1 MAKAQ
6 KPEIKITE
14 QYDVS
19 YAELR
24 PEGNW
29 QDSIQKIATA
39 INVQFKESSELLPF
53 VPSRQ
58 FPGLMWEEKIF
69 LVGPSGSGKSRTI
82 IELLR
87 GKDSSYDRIF
97 VINPS
102 NPAGL
107 DSKREN
113 ISQLSRKFGRGDLVI
128 WDNFPDGLVKRDLQ
142 SAFGALEVVNATPV
156 QNMYIALKPSYLE
169 AYRGLTSSIPD
180 IYTFEITCDLDA
192 MKSLL
197 KSYGS
202 LDKYRDAYR
211 HVAANTDRI
220 ARILWQKQPLSL
232 TVVDYYKALLGRMS
246 ESSLDDQAALQ
257 MASSWLPAYDYF
269 ERQFEVI
276 KGLPWRGAEVEFLF
290 VLRFCYEVGLDRTQV
305 SLASLQKGIFG
316 SEAPAEPTRQLGTW
330 LYLSGQNY
338 AMHDS
343 AKNAIKLTDFAR
355 MKIASYLSENF
366 AQLVHGGDGEL
377 YSLGLFVGRN
387 LEFVGGEKGR
397 TIPEQIYSF
406 MKTSA
411 VFERAVGRGVGD
423 VFERLDDSLQANVL
437 ELVDTEIEFGGG
449 LAESLGE
456 RFIELDES
464 NRARIM
470 DQTHRGMLFA
480 RYFGQSVGRLYSR
493 LPSELRSLV
502 MSHADRNPQF
512 GDGLG
517 MGLGYV
523 YATLDTSLQG
533 DVLTKTRTSYEIARG
548 VGFGFGLTA
557 GMLSEEQARG
567 VFEMADSNSE
577 LDTGFG
583 MGIAASYPSLPDSL
597 CRIVLDRV
605 ASDCEFAFGV
615 GVYCAYI
622 HKDSCPPELF
632 SLLPKNSEVAYGLGL
647 GFGPVFFYL
656 PEKFRAELDL
666 LLAENFKLDDGVGS
680 GIGLVLKHFPAPAQE
695 MFFAKA
701 SARNAFATGL
711 GYGLGYTWRYV
722 GEDLRKRAVVLAGS
736 NSDFARGLGSGFGSH
751 LDYLEP
757 EYREQALSLAN
768 GNGELD
774 FGLGAGASW
783 AWPYFSGAAKLLVA
797 ERIAA
802 RPEFARGFASGVA
815 RVVKQFTPELK
826 AAALAP
832 LQSDP
837 FFAEGFGEGTGQYTW
852 STRSSK
858 ERLEF
863 LQQASGS
870 PGMARGLG
878 AGIGLLF
885 SYFEEDISG
894 GGALHPF
901 MKKDPTLR
909 MGVGLGMGRSF
920 KYLPQASRVKAYG
933 MAESDADFAAGLGE
947 GVGTVYNYLDQAE
960 RDHAVSLLGDNAF
973 SRGFGKGIGKVFQFL
988 ADDARSKFI
997 SLAGENSQL
1006 AMGLGS
1012 GAAANISYMPESAS
1026 VTLLKAAEKNPFLAC
1041 GIGEG
1046 CGLIFLKLSKPKLDW
1061 LAGHCGMEGFAYG
1074 LGFGLGQ
1081 IGKYVDKMKLG
1092 EAARLARG
1100 DGFAE
1105 GYAAGLASVSAH
1117 LPEDL
1122 VRQVLAENAGD
1133 PEFAR
1138 NFGFGLARV
1147 FSQLDSDQRRR
1158 MISIAGG
1165 SDDFMAGLGEGLGFM
1180 MPLTGSRIAQEMVPS
1195 SLPSFLGG
1203 SAVGAAR
1210 AFHRLDFAD
1219 AFGILEY
1226 AATNAEYGKV
1236 LGRTLAERIGSLD
1249 EETQLHVINSLQK
1262 DSAFSREFAA
1272 ALGSKIG
1279 GLPSRSQ
1286 KRVNELM
1293 AEFQHLRPLA
1303 EQR

>member
-1 MAKAQ
+1 MHAIDGIAL
-6 KPEIKITE
+6 
-14 QYDVS
+14 QYSVPYFSPHNLCIDLAS
-19 YAELR
+19 N
-24 PEGNW
+24 PF
-29 QDSIQKIATA
+29 K
-39 INVQFKESSELLPF
+39 FKESSELLPF

-58 FPGLMWEEKIF
+58 FSGLLWEEKIF

-87 GKDSSYDRIF
+87 GKVSSYDRIF

-107 DSKREN
+107 DSRRES
-113 ISQLSRKFGRGDLVI
+113 IAQLSRKFGRGDLVI
-128 WDNFPDGLVKRDLQ
+128 WDNFPDGLVKRDLG

-180 IYTFEITCDLDA
+180 IYTFEISCDLDA

-197 KSYGS
+197 KSYGN

-211 HVAANTDRI
+211 HVASNTDRI

-232 TVVDYYKALLGRMS
+232 TVVDYYKALLGKMS

-257 MASSWLPAYDYF
+257 IASSWLPASDYF

-290 VLRFCYEVGLDRTQV
+290 VLRFCYEVGLDRTQA

-355 MKIASYLSENF
+355 MKIATYLSENF

-377 YSLGLFVGRN
+377 HSLGLFVGRN
-387 LEFVGGEKGR
+387 LEFAGGEKGL
-397 TIPEQIYSF
+397 TIPEQIHSF
-406 MKTSA
+406 MKTNA

-423 VFERLDDSLQANVL
+423 VFERLDDSLQASVL

-456 RFIELDES
+456 RFIELDDA
-464 NRARIM
+464 NRARVM
-470 DQTHRGMLFA
+470 DQIYRGMLFA

-493 LPSELRSLV
+493 LPLELRSLV

-523 YATLDTSLQG
+523 FAALDPSLQEH
-533 DVLTKTRTSYEIARG
+533 VLTKARTSYEIARG

-557 GMLSEEQARG
+557 GMLSEEQVRT

-577 LDTGFG
+577 LDAGFG

-597 CRIVLDRV
+597 CRTVLDRV

-622 HKDSCPPELF
+622 HKESCPPELF
-632 SLLPKNSEVAYGLGL
+632 SLLPRNSEVAYGLGL

-680 GIGLVLKHFPAPAQE
+680 GIGLVLKHFAPQAQE

-711 GYGLGYTWRYV
+711 GYGVGYTWKYA
-722 GEDLRKRAVVLAGS
+722 GEDLRKRAVALAGT
-736 NSDFARGLGSGFGSH
+736 NSGYARGLGSGFGSH

-757 EYREQALSLAN
+757 EYREQALSLAD

-774 FGLGAGASW
+774 FGLGVGASW
-783 AWPYFSGAAKLLVA
+783 AWPYFSGAAKSLVS

-815 RVVKQFTPELK
+815 RVVNRFTPELQ
-826 AAALAP
+826 AAALEP

-837 FFAEGFGEGTGQYTW
+837 FFAEGFGEGTSQYTW
-852 STRSSK
+852 STRSAK

-863 LQQASGS
+863 LQQASGM
-870 PGMARGLG
+870 PEMAKGLG

-885 SYFEEDISG
+885 SYFEESISG

-909 MGVGLGMGRSF
+909 RGVGLGMGRSF
-920 KYLPQASRVKAYG
+920 KYLPQTSRVKAFG

-947 GVGTVYNYLDQAE
+947 GIGAVYNYLDQAE
-960 RDHAVSLLGDNAF
+960 RDHATSLLGDNAC
-973 SRGFGKGIGKVFQFL
+973 SRGFGKGIGRVFQFL
-988 ADDARSKFI
+988 EDDAKSKFL

-1006 AMGLGS
+1006 AMGLGA
-1012 GAAANISYMPESAS
+1012 GAAASILYLPEP
-1026 VTLLKAAEKNPFLAC
+1026 VFETLVNAAERNPFLAF

-1046 CGLIFLKLSKPKLDW
+1046 CGLVFLKLSKPKLEW
-1061 LAGHCGMEGFAYG
+1061 LSAHCGMEGFAYG
-1074 LGFGLGQ
+1074 LGFGMGQ
-1081 IGKYVDKMKLG
+1081 IAKYVDTTRFA
-1092 EAARLARG
+1092 EAVRLAKV
-1100 DGFAE
+1100 DGFAG
-1105 GYAAGLASVSAH
+1105 GYAAGLASTAAH
-1117 LPEDL
+1117 LPEEL
-1122 VRQVLAENAGD
+1122 IRSALADNAGD

-1138 NFGFGLARV
+1138 NFGFGLARG
-1147 FSQLDSDQRRR
+1147 FSQLDADQRRR
-1158 MISIAGG
+1158 IISIAGA
-1165 SDDFMAGLGEGLGFM
+1165 SDDFMAGLGEGLGHM
-1180 MPLTGSRIAQEMVPS
+1180 MPAAGIRIAEELMLSTNSPS
-1195 SLPSFLGG
+1195 LLRGI
-1203 SAVGAAR
+1203 AAGAAES
-1210 AFHRLDFAD
+1210 FGRLDFAE
-1219 AFGILEY
+1219 AFGILDY
-1226 AATNAEYGKV
+1226 AAVNAEYGIV
-1236 LGRTLAERIGSLD
+1236 LGRRLAERFVSMD
-1249 EETQLHVINSLQK
+1249 EEIQLHVINCLQR
-1262 DSAFSREFAA
+1262 DSPFSREFAA
-1272 ALGSKIG
+1272 ALGSKIA
-1279 GLPSRSQ
+1279 GLPPRSQ